1 VNATRIASILRQA
14 GAIAAVVVG
23 AVANPAVTNL
33 LPASV
38 SAALIGVGG
47 VLIAVEHAFNGNAG
61 NPPSTVVAV
70 QPAKVVVPTPV
81 APAATPETPL
91 PVSVPAPTATTATA
105 APVVPP
111 PAT

>member
-1 VNATRIASILRQA
+1 VNATRIASVLRQA
-14 GAIAAVVVG
+14 GAVAAVVVG
-23 AVANPAVTNL
+23 AVANPYIANL

-38 SAALIGVGG
+38 SVALIAIGG
-47 VLIAVEHAFNGNAG
+47 VVMAVEHAFNGNTG

-91 PVSVPAPTATTATA
+91 PVSAPAPTATA